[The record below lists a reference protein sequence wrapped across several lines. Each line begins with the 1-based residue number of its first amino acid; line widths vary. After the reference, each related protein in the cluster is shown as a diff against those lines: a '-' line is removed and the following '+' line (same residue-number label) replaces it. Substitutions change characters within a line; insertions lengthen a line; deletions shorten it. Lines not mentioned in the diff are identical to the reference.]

1 MNLESVLNLGRKII
15 PKKLY
20 KAGQPIYHLL
30 LAVTGNIR
38 YGFPGRK
45 MIVIGVTGTN
55 GKSTTVE
62 LINSVLKAN
71 KIKSGMLST
80 VAFEIDGKREDNKT
94 NRTTLGRWQLQR
106 KLYEMVK
113 AGCTHVVIEV
123 ASEGIAWHRIW
134 GIPFDV
140 AVFTNLA
147 PEHLNFHKTME
158 NYRNTKGKLFA
169 NLNKS
174 LHKSAAK
181 SIIVNADDKECKY
194 FYNFDA
200 EKKIT
205 FGLNNGEIWATNML
219 FEGKTSFELVDG
231 DDRYHVESELPA
243 KFNIYNMLA
252 AYGVGKALCFE
263 PKKIVKGIQN
273 IKKVAGRMEEVPNN
287 LGFKVYIDYAVTP
300 DAFEN
305 LFRELRRITKN
316 RLIAVFGA
324 TGDRDKDKR
333 PKLGEIAAKLTDYVI
348 LTDEESYSE
357 NPSVIV
363 DAIAEGAVK
372 VRNRNLEIILDRK
385 EAIKKALE
393 MAFPEDTIVVT
404 GMGHQKYRNVGGNKK
419 IAWDEAK
426 VIKELINEI
435 ELKNKK

>member
-1 MNLESVLNLGRKII
+1 MNLENVLNFGRKLI
-15 PKKLY
+15 PKPVFR
-20 KAGQPIYHLL
+20 AIQPFYHWF

-45 MIVIGVTGTN
+45 LIVVGVTGTN

-71 KIKSGMLST
+71 GLKTGMLST
-80 VAFEIDGKREDNKT
+80 VAFEIGGKREDNKT

-106 KLYEMVK
+106 KLAEMVH
-113 AGCTHVVIEV
+113 AGCTHAVIEV
-123 ASEGIAWHRIW
+123 ASEGIAWHRVW

-158 NYRNTKGKLFA
+158 NYRNTKGRLFA
-169 NLNKS
+169 NLNRS
-174 LHKSAAK
+174 LHKGAAK
-181 SIIVNADDKECKY
+181 SIIVNADDKEFKY
-194 FYNFDA
+194 FYHFDA

-231 DDRYHVESELPA
+231 DERIHVESELPA

-252 AYGVGKALCFE
+252 AYAVGKALCLDG
-263 PKKIVKGIQN
+263 KRIVKGIQAV
-273 IKKVAGRMEEVPNN
+273 KKVDGRMEEIPTA
-287 LGFKVYIDYAVTP
+287 LGFKVFIDYAVTP

-305 LFRELRRITKN
+305 LFRELRRVTKN

-324 TGDRDKDKR
+324 TGDRDKEKR
-333 PKLGEIAAKLTDYVI
+333 PKLGAIAAKLTDFVI

-363 DAIAEGAVK
+363 DAIAEGALK

-426 VIKELINEI
+426 VIRELLKDI
-435 ELKNKK
+435 EGANKK

>member
-1 MNLESVLNLGRKII
+1 MSLEKLLSLGRKVI
-15 PKKLY
+15 PAPLFRM
-20 KAGQPIYHLL
+20 GQPIYHFF

-45 MIVIGVTGTN
+45 MIVVGVTGTN

-62 LINSVLKAN
+62 LINAVLKSGGL
-71 KIKSGMLST
+71 KTGMLST
-80 VAFEIDGKREDNKT
+80 VAFEIDGKRQDNVT

-106 KLYEMVK
+106 KLREMVD
-113 AGCTHVVIEV
+113 AGCSHAVIEV
-123 ASEGIAWHRIW
+123 ASEGIAWHRVW

-158 NYRNTKGKLFA
+158 NYRNTKGKLFVG
-169 NLNKS
+169 LS
-174 LHKSAAK
+174 RSMHKAAAK
-181 SIIVNADDKECKY
+181 TIVVNADDKEWKY
-194 FYNFDA
+194 FYNFEA

-205 FGLNNGEIWATNML
+205 YGLNNGAIWATNML
-219 FEGKTSFELVDG
+219 FEDKTKFELVDG
-231 DDRYHVESELPA
+231 DVRYHVESDLPA

-252 AYGVGKALCFE
+252 AYAVGKALCLDA
-263 PKKIVKGIQN
+263 KKIIKGIQSV
-273 IKKVAGRMEEVPNN
+273 KKVDGRMQEVPNS
-287 LGFKVYIDYAVTP
+287 LGFKVFVDYAVTP

-324 TGDRDKDKR
+324 TGDRDKEKR
-333 PKLGEIAAKLTDYVI
+333 PKLGEVAAKLTDWIV
-348 LTDEESYSE
+348 LTDEEPYSE
-357 NPSVIV
+357 NPAVIV
-363 DAIAEGAVK
+363 DAIAKGATK

-385 EAIKKALE
+385 EAIKHALE
-393 MAFPEDTIVVT
+393 MAFPDDTVVVT

-426 VIKELINEI
+426 IIKELLK
-435 ELKNKK
+435 ELEEVKK